1 MSNRTFAVTIA
12 VVVLV
17 LDQLTK
23 WVAVE
28 TLDRPARLIGEF
40 LRLRIIRNP
49 GGAFGSL
56 QNAGVLLG
64 IIAIGAVFILV
75 RLTESAERRT
85 DATAFGLILG
95 GAMGNLT
102 DRIFRGDG
110 FLDGAV
116 VDFID
121 FNFFP
126 AFNVADSAVTIGALL
141 AVVIS
146 LRRS

>member
-1 MSNRTFAVTIA
+1 MI
-12 VVVLV
+12 VLS

-23 WVAVE
+23 WAAVE
-28 TLDRPARLIGEF
+28 TLDRPLQLIGEF
-40 LRLRIIRNP
+40 LELRIVRNP

-64 IIAIGAVFILV
+64 IVAVVAVFILV

-85 DATAFGLILG
+85 DALVFGLILG
-95 GAMGNLT
+95 GALGNLT

-116 VDFID
+116 VDFVD

-126 AFNVADSAVTIGALL
+126 AFNVADAAVTIGAIL
-141 AVVIS
+141 AVILS
-146 LRRS
+146 FRRK